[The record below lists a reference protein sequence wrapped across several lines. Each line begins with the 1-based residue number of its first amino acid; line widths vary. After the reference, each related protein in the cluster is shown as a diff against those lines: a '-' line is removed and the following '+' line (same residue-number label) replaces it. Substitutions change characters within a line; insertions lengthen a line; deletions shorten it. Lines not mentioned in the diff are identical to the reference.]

1 TMRTRGES
9 GTALIEFS
17 WLAIVLLLP
26 LVYIMIA
33 VFDVQRASYG
43 VSAASQA
50 RAQAC
55 VSSSSVDTASGRA
68 YTTARLTLRAHSV
81 PPADISVECRPSA
94 RACLEP
100 GSSVRVTV
108 VARQPLP
115 LTPRIL
121 GEQLA
126 AVTVDASHIEP
137 YGTYREGKP

>member
-1 TMRTRGES
+1 M
-9 GTALIEFS
+9 LM
-17 WLAIVLLLP
+17 LLP
-26 LVYIMIA
+26 INNNLIA
-33 VFDVQRASYG
+33 DYDLKRSAYG
-43 VSAASQA
+43 VSSASQSS
-50 RAQAC
+50 AQAFE
-55 VSSSSVDTASGRA
+55 SSSSVDTAFVRA
-68 YTTARLTLRAHSV
+68 NTTARLTLRDHSV
-81 PPADISVECRPSA
+81 SPADIRVECRPSA

>member
-1 TMRTRGES
+1 MRTRDES
-9 GTALIEFS
+9 GTARIEFS

-26 LVYIMIA
+26 FIYIMIA
-33 VFDVQRASYG
+33 VFDVQPAPFG
-43 VSAASQA
+43 GSATSQA
-50 RAQAC
+50 AAHAF
-55 VSSSSVDTASGRA
+55 VASSSVDTACVRA
-68 YTTARLTLRAHSV
+68 NTTARLTLRDHSV
-81 PPADISVECRPSA
+81 SPADIRVECRPSA

-137 YGTYREGKP
+137 YGTYREAKP

>member
-1 TMRTRGES
+1 MRTRGES

-26 LVYIMIA
+26 FIYIMIA

-43 VSAASQA
+43 VSAASQSA
-50 RAQAC
+50 AQAF
-55 VSSSSVDTASGRA
+55 VSSSSVDTAFVRA
-68 YTTARLTLRAHSV
+68 NTTARLTLRDHSV
-81 PPADISVECRPSA
+81 SPADIRVECRPSA